1 MKSTKFVN
9 CIAIDDAPFP
19 REHKGDV
26 KIVAT
31 VFASLRLDGVLI
43 GKIRKD
49 GINSTKNIISLIK
62 NSKFYNH
69 CNVIFIQGIALGG
82 FNVINASKLH
92 KELNRPILI
101 VARSFPDY
109 KAIKEALVQKV
120 PGGKKKWKLI
130 KDLGPMERCHKC
142 FIQRVGLSFS
152 EANKIIK
159 YFTIYGN
166 IPEPLRTAH
175 LIASALESGVSKGRV

>member
-1 MKSTKFVN
+1 MKPTRFVN

-19 REHKGDV
+19 RNFKGDV

-31 VFASLRLDGVLI
+31 VFASLRLDGILI

-62 NSKFYNH
+62 NSKFFDH
-69 CNVIFIQGIALGG
+69 SNVILLQGIAFGG
-82 FNVINASKLH
+82 FNVVDAPKLY
-92 KELNRPILI
+92 KALNKPVLI
-101 VARSFPDY
+101 VARDFPNY
-109 KAIKEALVQKV
+109 RAIKETLLQKV

-130 KDLGPMERCHKC
+130 ETLGPMERCYRC
-142 FIQRVGLSFS
+142 YIQRVGLSYD
-152 EANKIIK
+152 EAYKIIK

-175 LIASALESGVSKGRV
+175 LIASTFKDGISRGRA